1 MARAAHPVGG
11 TSPARYTAG
20 DKAEAARHGICAA
33 VERGHTP
40 LLASVTGSA
49 LRGLDHA
56 GSDLDVLVAV
66 ADALPR
72 PVADVTEELDLTF
85 APLPHI
91 LGKVGESVPYTEWA
105 ASPYLVPHGALGEAW
120 LPMVRAVRYNRYGL
134 AAHAQSMAR
143 KTASR
148 QPDPRKAARLVLA
161 AYRFSHTAPGVAVQP
176 RAVFDLCCGE
186 SPAAADWLQDSAD
199 VAGAVDTT
207 EIAALRIERVASLL
221 RGAVLSR

>member
-1 MARAAHPVGG
+1 MDSTDVSGLAAPA
-11 TSPARYTAG
+11 ARYTVD
-20 DKAEAARHGICAA
+20 DKRGAARHGLAET
-33 VERGHTP
+33 VKRGYTP

-49 LRGLDHA
+49 LRGLDHP

-72 PVADVTEELDLTF
+72 PVADVTEDLDLTF

-105 ASPYLVPHGALGEAW
+105 VSPYLVPHGAVGEAW
-120 LPMVRAVRYNRYGL
+120 LPMVRAVRYNRYSL

-143 KTASR
+143 NTAAR

-161 AYRFSHTAPGVAVQP
+161 AYRFTHTAPGVAVQP

-186 SPAAADWLQDSAD
+186 SPAAADWLTDATD
-199 VAGAVDTT
+199 ITDTT
-207 EIAALRIERVASLL
+207 ALRIQRVAGLL
-221 RGAVLSR
+221 RSAGLSR

>member
-1 MARAAHPVGG
+1 MDSTEASGGAASG
-11 TSPARYTAG
+11 ARYTVD
-20 DKAEAARHGICAA
+20 DKNRAARHGLVEA
-33 VERGHTP
+33 VKRGYTP

-72 PVADVTEELDLTF
+72 PVADVTEDLDLTF

-105 ASPYLVPHGALGEAW
+105 ASPYLVSHGPLGEAW
-120 LPMVRAVRYNRYGL
+120 LPMVRAVRCNRYNL

-143 KTASR
+143 NTAAR

-161 AYRFSHTAPGVAVQP
+161 AYRFTHTAPGDPVQP
-176 RAVFDLCCGE
+176 RAVFDLTCDDA
-186 SPAAADWLQDSAD
+186 PAAADWLKDA
-199 VAGAVDTT
+199 AGAVDVASPADTT
-207 EIAALRIERVASLL
+207 KVAGLRIERVSGLL
-221 RGAVLSR
+221 RSAG